1 MDMPLQAE
9 YVDESKEGHK
19 EWQKKKWV
27 RCCVQQMWDG
37 AEK

>member
-19 EWQKKKWV
+19 EWQQKWV
-27 RCCVQQMWDG
+27 RCCVQQMWDV